1 MECQLEM
8 DIYDLQVVWIGEVL
22 SPISH
27 IIIILI
33 FFLKNPSLPFCLF
46 LAFSCYIKCIG
57 IKSSSLQ

>member
-33 FFLKNPSLPFCLF
+33 FFLKNPSLHFC
-46 LAFSCYIKCIG
+46 
-57 IKSSSLQ
+57 

>member
-33 FFLKNPSLPFCLF
+33 FFSKKSFLTFLF
-46 LAFSCYIKCIG
+46 IPCI
-57 IKSSSLQ
+57 LLLY